1 MPSILDKIREDS
13 GYQRPQMS
21 TQEREVNSDLR
32 TSQES
37 TSTTEEAQST
47 WERGL
52 YVEIT
57 MVGQGAE
64 RDSSEVTSLR
74 KESRWVPYAKKYMNM
89 KTHGLKTT
97 ASMGRQEQGSM
108 GSLVCPSWP
117 ADWEGS
123 QVGIQVDPKDD
134 LPEPTSAACTLTVA
148 KPFINSSRYAVFML
162 QTGNHCTKK
171 RTLR

>member
-1 MPSILDKIREDS
+1 
-13 GYQRPQMS
+13 MS

-37 TSTTEEAQST
+37 TSTTQEAQST

-74 KESRWVPYAKKYMNM
+74 KESRWVPYAKKYVNM
-89 KTHGLKTT
+89 KTHGLKTA
-97 ASMGRQEQGSM
+97 ASTGRQEQESM
-108 GSLVCPSWP
+108 GSPVCPLL
-117 ADWEGS
+117 AHRLER
-123 QVGIQVDPKDD
+123 
-134 LPEPTSAACTLTVA
+134 
-148 KPFINSSRYAVFML
+148 KPSR
-162 QTGNHCTKK
+162 GPGGPSG
-171 RTLR
+171 